1 MAFPQKYPY
10 GKGGF
15 SAERC
20 ENLTMR
26 RYFNQRLL
34 DVDGRFSG
42 DVAYLLAAQYAAEY
56 QQINSLTSVV
66 MRQMPGRIYRGQR
79 VTAGDLKDPT
89 RLSELI

>member
-42 DVAYLLAAQYAAEY
+42 DVEYLLAAQYAAEY
-56 QQINSLTSVV
+56 QQIIV
-66 MRQMPGRIYRGQR
+66 
-79 VTAGDLKDPT
+79 
-89 RLSELI
+89 